1 MKRETAEKI
10 VDAANRID
18 AILEELGG
26 ISWEIEDEPE
36 RHKIRRGI
44 AECIHVLY
52 YHVTREVALRYPD
65 LHPHFPDGGWPG
77 APKDKRES

>member
-1 MKRETAEKI
+1 VKRETAEKI

-18 AILEELGG
+18 DILEELGG

-44 AECIHVLY
+44 GECIHTLY
-52 YHVTREVALRYPD
+52 YHVTREAVREYPD
-65 LHPHFPDGGWPG
+65 LHPDFQPGNQPDP
-77 APKDKRES
+77 S